1 MNSRS
6 LRVMPLSAKLA
17 HQLPVPRHSRWSA
30 FEAVAKWIG
39 QPVVLSALRKQ
50 VNVTALRYAQSR
62 AEIDG
67 LSTAQ
72 VVKIFAADTFEWHDT
87 ERFVMSY
94 HDLVDAPGSP
104 VEYTRAVDLHPP
116 VSTFPL

>member
-1 MNSRS
+1 M
-6 LRVMPLSAKLA
+6 AKG
-17 HQLPVPRHSRWSA
+17 
-30 FEAVAKWIG
+30 IG

-116 VSTFPL
+116 SLPFPCKNGGRSTFHPVLPAVSMTRPMEGLNWL

>member
-1 MNSRS
+1 
-6 LRVMPLSAKLA
+6 
-17 HQLPVPRHSRWSA
+17 
-30 FEAVAKWIG
+30 
-39 QPVVLSALRKQ
+39 
-50 VNVTALRYAQSR
+50 
-62 AEIDG
+62 
-67 LSTAQ
+67 